1 MHGSALA
8 TLNLVLKVLL
18 GLCCLRIKAK
28 HGGFPIKSGMKHRGY
43 VIDVPYFFNAFLR
56 RNVRMKADDFHIPGS
71 IGSLIFFR
79 EEAAMK

>member
-1 MHGSALA
+1 MVVFQS
-8 TLNLVLKVLL
+8 KV
-18 GLCCLRIKAK
+18 
-28 HGGFPIKSGMKHRGY
+28 GMKHRGC